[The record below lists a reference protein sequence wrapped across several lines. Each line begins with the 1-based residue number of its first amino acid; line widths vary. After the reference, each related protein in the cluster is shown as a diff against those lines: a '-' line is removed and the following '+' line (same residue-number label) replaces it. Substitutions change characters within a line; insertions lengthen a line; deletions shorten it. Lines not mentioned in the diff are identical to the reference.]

1 MGQIA
6 QNRCYVPLKLTT
18 MDLTKYVGKT
28 LEFVSGNFNGLKAIV
43 TKVSYDTKFL
53 YGVAML
59 ATLEDGRNIIIEKSD
74 HYRFIG

>member
-1 MGQIA
+1 M
-6 QNRCYVPLKLTT
+6 PLKFRI

-28 LEFVSGNFNGLKAIV
+28 LLFVSGNFEGKKASVNKI
-43 TKVSYDTKFL
+43 SYDTKYL

-59 ATLEDGRNIIIEKSD
+59 ATLEDGRSIIIEKSD

>member
-1 MGQIA
+1 MLCAVKYRI
-6 QNRCYVPLKLTT
+6 

-43 TKVSYDTKFL
+43 TKVSYDTKYL